1 MSESPCRVGLAKQN
15 NRRDNIF
22 HAMDLVREDLLP
34 KIADQVLLKPNFL
47 SNKNQLASS
56 HADAMRGAI
65 DFLLTC
71 PNPPSEIIIAEGGI
85 TQASVSKSSA
95 IMT

>member
-47 SNKNQLASS
+47 SNKNQLGRTTYLQRM
-56 HADAMRGAI
+56 DAMGVRR
-65 DFLLTC
+65 C
-71 PNPPSEIIIAEGGI
+71 
-85 TQASVSKSSA
+85 
-95 IMT
+95 